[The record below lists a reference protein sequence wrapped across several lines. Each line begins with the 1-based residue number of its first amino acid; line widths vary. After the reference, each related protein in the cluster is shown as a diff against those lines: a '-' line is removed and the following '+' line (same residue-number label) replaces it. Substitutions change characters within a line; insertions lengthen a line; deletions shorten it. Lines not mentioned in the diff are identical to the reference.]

1 MISLTFPDGA
11 KRSFAAGVT
20 GREVAASIAKSL
32 EKKAVAMTVDG
43 NLSDLADELHAAAQV
58 VVTSRASGGAVL
70 GSGALAVT

>member
-43 NLSDLADELHAAAQV
+43 RLTDLADELHGDAAA
-58 VVTSRASGGAVL
+58 TNDHAIARTGRAAPGQN
-70 GSGALAVT
+70 